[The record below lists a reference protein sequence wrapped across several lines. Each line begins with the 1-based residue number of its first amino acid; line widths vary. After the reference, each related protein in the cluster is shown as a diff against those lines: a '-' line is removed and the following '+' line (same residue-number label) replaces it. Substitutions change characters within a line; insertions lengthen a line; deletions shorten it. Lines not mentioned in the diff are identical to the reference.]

1 MDKDNHHRNKIEGF
15 SCKTAGLETP
25 KIPLTLVKPNDIQL
39 NTMDLSKTKTS
50 SSSSSSSNS
59 HSMISHLN
67 KTISNE
73 YNTQKD
79 ESNPLNNGMNQS
91 IKRINSEL
99 KAALTREVLIIGAII
114 IVFIS
119 VILNVFCC
127 IRCALIRQYSK
138 SKDRPH
144 MQHLFCMAEEIR
156 NARIVKQINGK
167 GFNYRD
173 KVGYEQQQ
181 QQHLGTLLHDGHK
194 MNKKG
199 SSLLLM
205 NKIQSQSNGYESYQ
219 PSIDYGSEYLTGL
232 NCPGFLL
239 NDNQSS
245 NGLSSDIHLRYLPDG
260 KSGNRQ
266 SISAFSIVPG
276 QFPISWTHHNN
287 SNSNI
292 EAHRRSITS
301 IQRNGGNSLAS
312 HHSSQQQIT
321 EAVTNF
327 YLQHQQHFKELQNHL
342 NNTNTTNTTTNNNS
356 NIDTVTMN
364 QLGSDGMNSC
374 FGSIGQPDSSI
385 LSDININ
392 PSNAMNC
399 ESPIMNRHN
408 NDNHIILNN
417 IMPLTNSSM
426 NPSNYII
433 PIDSIN
439 PLINNYTN
447 QLTPNINRIQPI
459 GSSQSQ
465 LITLMNKLN
474 YTTNTTNNTTNNQ
487 SVHNEQILTHLS
499 TLSDT
504 LNSQS
509 DSGAGSGSGKI
520 SMDSSENKINSF

>member
-1 MDKDNHHRNKIEGF
+1 
-15 SCKTAGLETP
+15 
-25 KIPLTLVKPNDIQL
+25 
-39 NTMDLSKTKTS
+39 
-50 SSSSSSSNS
+50 
-59 HSMISHLN
+59 
-67 KTISNE
+67 
-73 YNTQKD
+73 
-79 ESNPLNNGMNQS
+79 
-91 IKRINSEL
+91 
-99 KAALTREVLIIGAII
+99 
-114 IVFIS
+114 
-119 VILNVFCC
+119 
-127 IRCALIRQYSK
+127 
-138 SKDRPH
+138 

-173 KVGYEQQQ
+173 KVGYEQQ

-301 IQRNGGNSLAS
+301 IQRNG
-312 HHSSQQQIT
+312 
-321 EAVTNF
+321 
-327 YLQHQQHFKELQNHL
+327 
-342 NNTNTTNTTTNNNS
+342 
-356 NIDTVTMN
+356 DM
-364 QLGSDGMNSC
+364 
-374 FGSIGQPDSSI
+374 
-385 LSDININ
+385 NIN

-487 SVHNEQILTHLS
+487 SIHNEQILTHLS

>member
-1 MDKDNHHRNKIEGF
+1 
-15 SCKTAGLETP
+15 
-25 KIPLTLVKPNDIQL
+25 
-39 NTMDLSKTKTS
+39 
-50 SSSSSSSNS
+50 
-59 HSMISHLN
+59 
-67 KTISNE
+67 
-73 YNTQKD
+73 
-79 ESNPLNNGMNQS
+79 
-91 IKRINSEL
+91 
-99 KAALTREVLIIGAII
+99 
-114 IVFIS
+114 
-119 VILNVFCC
+119 
-127 IRCALIRQYSK
+127 
-138 SKDRPH
+138 

-173 KVGYEQQQ
+173 KLGYEQQQQQ

-194 MNKKG
+194 LNKKG
-199 SSLLLM
+199 NSLLLM

-219 PSIDYGSEYLTGL
+219 PSIDYGSEYLTGI
-232 NCPGFLL
+232 NCPGLL
-239 NDNQSS
+239 FNDNQSS
-245 NGLSSDIHLRYLPDG
+245 NGLSNDIHLRYLPDG

-292 EAHRRSITS
+292 ESHRRSIS
-301 IQRNGGNSLAS
+301 SLQRNGGNSLTS
-312 HHSSQQQIT
+312 NHSSQQQIT

-342 NNTNTTNTTTNNNS
+342 NNTNTITTTNNNNS

-364 QLGSDGMNSC
+364 QLGSDGINSC

-385 LSDININ
+385 LSDINNN
-392 PSNAMNC
+392 PLNVINC
-399 ESPIMNRHN
+399 ESPIMNKHN

-417 IMPLTNSSM
+417 IIPLTNSSM
-426 NPSNYII
+426 NSSNYII
-433 PIDSIN
+433 PINSIN

-474 YTTNTTNNTTNNQ
+474 YTTNNNTTNNNNNQ
-487 SVHNEQILTHLS
+487 SIHNEQILNHLT